1 MVVIDTSNEWNKEGA
16 VLMAL
21 KRYPDAESAF
31 LHAAAASPGNPYAY
45 LNLERV
51 YNAMGSPERAQE
63 ARTVADA
70 LTAGQVQGEQ
80 FKEELG
86 K

>member
-1 MVVIDTSNEWNKEGA
+1 
-16 VLMAL
+16 
-21 KRYPDAESAF
+21 
-31 LHAAAASPGNPYAY
+31 
-45 LNLERV
+45 
-51 YNAMGSPERAQE
+51 MGSPERAQE